1 MFIIINIIIIIR
13 LELQKNQSL
22 MLPPSEYCQPKEQA
36 WRGNYC
42 CVPECKNSSCHQK
55 ERKLLGLQ
63 KVSFHSFPQDKNVM
77 KMWIIKIKRDPGD
90 KFVINQYTKV
100 CSEHFIAS
108 DYFPTSDKPNSRRRL
123 KPDAVPSIFSWP
135 SKSFQR
141 HSITSMK
148 ALSSLEVRECA
159 ANEPDDTL
167 SDIVKDCDVDTG
179 IFEDHDSRDLDQE
192 DVGALKDEIKQLKLQ
207 VKQLAESKRI
217 AEQSLFRLDNIKETD
232 DLVRFY
238 TGFSDY
244 VTLVT
249 FYEQVLESDAKVMRQ
264 WDGRRCKDVCGEI
277 KHGPCCKLPL
287 LEQLFMTLVRLRL
300 GLYETDLAVR
310 FGVSQST
317 ISRITTTWINLMY
330 HSFKGIEH
338 FPPWHIVK
346 KYMPEIFK
354 NNYPNT
360 RVIIDATEFAIER
373 PSSLLSQSSTFSSY
387 KNKNTVKVLLGITPS
402 GAISFVS
409 KCYEGS
415 ISDKRLVELSGLL
428 DKLDAGDEI
437 MADKGFLI
445 QDMLTPLGV
454 RLNVPPLLKSD
465 SQMAS
470 DDVILTKKIAQL
482 RVHVE
487 RAIGR
492 VKNYHI
498 LQNVLPAAMWDT
510 INQVIYV
517 CCMLTN
523 FSPPLVA

>member
-1 MFIIINIIIIIR
+1 
-13 LELQKNQSL
+13 
-22 MLPPSEYCQPKEQA
+22 
-36 WRGNYC
+36 
-42 CVPECKNSSCHQK
+42 
-55 ERKLLGLQ
+55 
-63 KVSFHSFPQDKNVM
+63 M
-77 KMWIIKIKRDPGD
+77 KKWITKIKRDPGPN
-90 KFVINQYTKV
+90 FVINQHTKI
-100 CSEHFIAS
+100 CSHHFTS
-108 DYFPTSDKPNSRRRL
+108 GDYFATSDKPNSRRRL
-123 KPDAVPSIFSWP
+123 KPDAVPSVFQWS
-135 SKSFQR
+135 SKAFQR

-148 ALSSLEVRECA
+148 ASSTLEFTDA
-159 ANEPDDTL
+159 AVEPDDSK
-167 SDIVKDCDVDTG
+167 SDVVTDDDVGTG
-179 IFEDHDSRDLDQE
+179 SFQDYDSRDKE
-192 DVGALKDEIKQLKLQ
+192 DVGTLQGEIEQLELQ
-207 VKQLAESKRI
+207 VRQLQDELAESKRT
-217 AEQSLFRLDNIKETD
+217 ADQSLFRLDNIKEKE
-232 DLVRFY
+232 DLVKFY

-264 WDGRRCKDVCGEI
+264 WDSRRCKEVCGKV

-317 ISRITTTWINLMY
+317 VSRITTTWINLMY
-330 HSFKGIEH
+330 HSFKGIER

-346 KYMPEIFK
+346 KHMPEIFK
-354 NNYPNT
+354 SNYPNT

-373 PSSLLSQSSTFSSY
+373 PSSLLSQSSTFSNY

-415 ISDKRLVELSGLL
+415 ISDKRLVEFSGLL
-428 DKLDAGDEI
+428 EKLDPGDEI

-445 QDMLTPLGV
+445 QDILAPLGV

-470 DDVILTKKIAQL
+470 EDVILTKKIAQL
-482 RVHVE
+482 RVHIE

-492 VKNYHI
+492 VKNFHI
-498 LQNVLPAAMWDT
+498 LQNVLPATMWDT

-523 FSPPLVA
+523 FNPPLVA